1 MYLCFVYIEIL
12 FFVNEMYNVIMK
24 YMKYMM
30 KYIIYLNIQYSYI
43 LCIDEIYNIYK
54 YTYNIDI
61 NLL

>member
-1 MYLCFVYIEIL
+1 
-12 FFVNEMYNVIMK
+12 MK

-43 LCIDEIYNIYK
+43 LCINEIYNIYE
-54 YTYNIDI
+54 YTYNIYI